1 MAPQG
6 GDHFVDAALV
16 EFLAPLPGPSFADLA
31 PAPVDGLGNLEQMAL
46 GVEDVDDLDG
56 IGEVLVGEVPDPRRA
71 VAQHDP
77 ALGVVEAAAFGLAD
91 DAPGEGR
98 GLGVGIAGGDGFDG
112 GVVGGRAGVAHGAP
126 VLVCGLRRPH
136 DRELGLAGLGAAV
149 GLLALAALDLGLA
162 CRHAGAVEAE
172 VQGGGIARLGFD
184 DTHFVGGD
192 LAPERLGVAFHRLR
206 RDGEAG
212 EFAQQGARALEAGP
226 GRGDADHAQR
236 RRRQEAVLHAQRA
249 IARAEAVVT
258 MIAVV
263 PGALQRQGAQRGGEG
278 LVPAPGEARLAAA
291 LAGQVGSPLVRAVGV
306 EPPSD
311 GLPHDLQR
319 HTSGFNLNHLEVDV
333 IERTIADQP
342 LDLGLDLLR
351 DRRVETPLFSA
362 AAGLFASSR
371 ASQIRPLT
379 STSSRTSPRS
389 R

>member
-1 MAPQG
+1 MAATSNRWPL
-6 GDHFVDAALV
+6 ASTIAKCSR
-16 EFLAPLPGPSFADLA
+16 EFHGAPSPS
-31 PAPVDGLGNLEQMAL
+31 MT
-46 GVEDVDDLDG
+46 
-56 IGEVLVGEVPDPRRA
+56 RRA
-71 VAQHDP
+71 AGRSASRMSKGAGSVSVSRVAM
-77 ALGVVEAAAFGLAD
+77 V
-91 DAPGEGR
+91 
-98 GLGVGIAGGDGFDG
+98 DG

-263 PGALQRQGAQRGGEG
+263 PGALQRQGAQRGGG

-333 IERTIADQP
+333 IERTMISRSTSVSISCAIAEWRPPFFP
-342 LDLGLDLLR
+342 LR
-351 DRRVETPLFSA
+351 PA
-362 AAGLFASSR
+362 CSR
-371 ASQIRPLT
+371 SQIRPLT
-379 STSSRTSPRS
+379 RPARAPAREAADTLRS
-389 R
+389 GLRLFDGIGTNGAASGLARISVQPGQQPVRAMTLRASARAMAVGFAATVP